1 MMVRHEHKEPNGEQ
15 ASKAKAEA
23 LVAMAQQAR
32 KVRGEPITGKETTQ
46 ELLRKGFKAFVGREL
61 QNAYEII
68 RRMICEDHTIVMSVS
83 GAMTPADFG
92 TTCIIPLIKAGV
104 VDILTT
110 TGANIYHD
118 MQRTIR
124 GEFYAVDPNYGD
136 VTLRQG
142 GWTRVYDI
150 AFPWEDLNRTD
161 KLVQDLLMQ
170 KPFQR
175 RMTTTQFHD
184 LLGRSMAA
192 LIEERFHQDPDTS
205 NSLTI
210 QAHLHRIPIFC
221 GAPQDGS
228 IHLNAAYLKRKL
240 GEKFQFSIDI
250 EEDIHEFGA
259 YHWLAKNRWSRK
271 LSIIILGGGVPKN
284 YSLQME
290 PYLSQIL
297 GIDVGGYD
305 CDVQICDAHLQDGS
319 LSSCTAGEAH
329 TWGKVS
335 AEFQKNSQYVFAEV
349 TSVFPFLV
357 HALLQEGLKKAGR
370 RLLEYR
376 QEALALLDREL
387 MKLHR
392 A

>member
-1 MMVRHEHKEPNGEQ
+1 MAKHERADSNAPGP
-15 ASKAKAEA
+15 
-23 LVAMAQQAR
+23 

-46 ELLRKGFKAFVGREL
+46 ELLHKSLKAFVGREV
-61 QNAYEII
+61 QTAYEII
-68 RRMICEDHTIVMSVS
+68 RRMITEDHTIVMSVS
-83 GAMTPADFG
+83 GAMTPADLG
-92 TTCIIPLIKAGV
+92 TTCIIPLIKAGII
-104 VDILTT
+104 DILTT

-118 MQRTIR
+118 LQRTIQ
-124 GEFYAVDPNYGD
+124 GEFYAIDPNAGD
-136 VTLRQG
+136 LQLRKAG
-142 GWTRVYDI
+142 LTRIYDI
-150 AFPWEDLNRTD
+150 VFPEKDLYRTD
-161 KLVQDLLMQ
+161 ELVQELLVQ

-175 RMTTTQFHD
+175 RMTTPQFHD
-184 LLGRSMAA
+184 LLGKYVSG
-192 LIEERFHQDPDTS
+192 LIRERYDQDPQSS

-210 QAHLHRIPIFC
+210 QAHLHRVPIFC

-228 IHLNAAYLKRKL
+228 IYLNAAYLKRKL
-240 GEKFQFSIDI
+240 KEKFGFEIDLA
-250 EEDIHEFGA
+250 EDIHEFGA

-284 YSLQME
+284 YSLQAE

-305 CDVQICDAHLQDGS
+305 CDVQICDAHVQDGS

-349 TSVFPFLV
+349 TSVFPFIV
-357 HALLQEGLKKAGR
+357 HALLQEGLKRAGR
-370 RLLEYR
+370 RLLDRRE
-376 QEALALLDREL
+376 EALTLLDREL
-387 MKLHR
+387 MKAHR